1 MRITAHGRTSTEIGD
16 LGGARAG
23 RRAGGR
29 PSGHNTEYTNT
40 TVQVGRQAGRQTAHL
55 LAPETRY
62 QYGNFLWVYDSPRPG
77 RLGLGEYG
85 RGGERGARC
94 DDDVTRTLQSLSRE
108 GVLLPLPRLT
118 GLAHFFT
125 DKVRPAPRGR
135 RKHHGIETGPALVP
149 NFRFPRPARQA
160 IPTLARN
167 PRASAGHG
175 EATLYT
181 SRR

>member
-1 MRITAHGRTSTEIGD
+1 MQAGE
-16 LGGARAG
+16 RAG
-23 RRAGGR
+23 VRAV
-29 PSGHNTEYTNT
+29 T
-40 TVQVGRQAGRQTAHL
+40 TPNIPTQRYRWAGRQAGRQTAHL

-149 NFRFPRPARQA
+149 NFPFPRPARQA